1 MSPDSEK
8 YRKNE
13 LPEQDLNK
21 FQEMTELWPPPG
33 LKRVVF
39 VREGLQKSRSHVCWK
54 RSTNETQKSSKM
66 ITNEV
71 RDSQNHAQSEYQ
83 NRLDFRDAKSSKKYK
98 KMIPKMMPKSGFF
111 RGFWGSWPKVAT
123 GSSPGSLQRLKV
135 TENVTFGDG
144 LWVEIGMLSL
154 ALCL

>member
-1 MSPDSEK
+1 MSLDWQNIG
-8 YRKNE
+8 KNE

-21 FQEMTELWPPPG
+21 FQEITELWPPPG

-83 NRLDFRDAKSSKKYK
+83 NRLDFRDAKSSKSDQKRVPT
-98 KMIPKMMPKSGFF
+98 IMPKSGFF
-111 RGFWGSWPKVAT
+111 SRFLGF
-123 GSSPGSLQRLKV
+123 
-135 TENVTFGDG
+135 
-144 LWVEIGMLSL
+144 L
-154 ALCL
+154 AQGGHRELPRVPPEAESDRKLNFLGWFVG

>member
-21 FQEMTELWPPPG
+21 FQEMTELWSPPG

-83 NRLDFRDAKSSKKYK
+83 NRLDFRDAKSSKSDQKRV
-98 KMIPKMMPKSGFF
+98 PKMMPKSGFF

-135 TENVTFGDG
+135 TENYTFWDG